1 MFLFIYYE
9 ETLGGM
15 LLPQP
20 GIGPSD
26 TVSWTQV
33 FPPSDDFVPL
43 GKKEQILC
51 ELGCCDKCRIELVP
65 KSWRTLQD
73 RPHPESLICVT
84 PPCWSFICIR
94 IGHVTLSVQ

>member
-9 ETLGGM
+9 EILGGM

-43 GKKEQILC
+43 GKKDQILR
-51 ELGCCDKCRIELVP
+51 ELGCCDKCRL
-65 KSWRTLQD
+65 SWSPNPGVLCKTGHILNRLYVWLL
-73 RPHPESLICVT
+73 PVGP
-84 PPCWSFICIR
+84 SFAS
-94 IGHVTLSVQ
+94 GLAM